1 MTSAMPALTIA
12 ALMALGKQAT
22 KKVFEW
28 ASSAP
33 DMVRACGEV
42 GRFLNDIS
50 AFKKGRKNKNDIM
63 TSLECYMKEHGT
75 TGKEAAA
82 SLLEMVDS
90 AWRRMNKAFME
101 IDRTLLPAVNVAVI
115 NQARVIEVVYYGG
128 NDGYT

>member
-1 MTSAMPALTIA
+1 VLLSKYYLLEAKWCKENYMPSFKDHLDLSTMTSAMPALTIA

-50 AFKKGRKNKNDIM
+50 AFKV
-63 TSLECYMKEHGT
+63 LY
-75 TGKEAAA
+75 
-82 SLLEMVDS
+82 
-90 AWRRMNKAFME
+90 
-101 IDRTLLPAVNVAVI
+101 ID
-115 NQARVIEVVYYGG
+115 YYLCS
-128 NDGYT
+128 